1 MLNQLESRL
10 ENANSIQMKEKYE
23 TDIKK
28 EIKKLQRHRDLFK
41 QLIKDSEIKDKSK
54 MQEARRRVED
64 QMEKFRD
71 LEKEYK
77 LRKLTKVVF
86 QNHSELENKYKFDSS
101 DSDGS
106 NHRDYSG
113 DYGSSDS
120 DHDSLQED
128 EPEKPPQ
135 ETIITVVPTEP

>member
-1 MLNQLESRL
+1 
-10 ENANSIQMKEKYE
+10 MKEKYE

-77 LRKLTKVVF
+77 LRKLTKVVY

-106 NHRDYSG
+106 NPRDYSG
-113 DYGSSDS
+113 DYGSSDAG
-120 DHDSLQED
+120 DSPLED
-128 EPEKPPQ
+128 EPEKPP
-135 ETIITVVPTEP
+135 

>member
-1 MLNQLESRL
+1 
-10 ENANSIQMKEKYE
+10 
-23 TDIKK
+23 
-28 EIKKLQRHRDLFK
+28 
-41 QLIKDSEIKDKSK
+41 

-120 DHDSLQED
+120 DRDSLLED
-128 EPEKPPQ
+128 EPEKTSGSTQ
-135 ETIITVVPTEP
+135 ETIITVVTAEP